1 MLSFIGR
8 RIIQAL
14 PTLIGATLV
23 SFFALRLIPGD
34 PIQQLLGERGASKK
48 TTEELRKSLGLDQPL
63 YKQYLLFLKSLS
75 QGELGH
81 SIVTAE
87 PVAKEFFAYFPAT
100 VELSFCAMFWA
111 LLLGIPLGLFS
122 ALNRNSFFDKFTIGF
137 SLFGFSMSIFWW
149 ALMLILIFSVA
160 LGWTPV
166 SGRLNPI
173 YDINSITGFYL
184 IDAWFS
190 QESLKI
196 FLNSLKHLILPSLT
210 LGTIPLA
217 FIVRITRAS
226 VLDILEKDFIRTAQ
240 AKGLSF
246 YTVFFRH
253 ALLNALIPIITIVG
267 FLIGTLLTGAVLT
280 ETIFAWPGI
289 GQWFVQALFAR
300 DYPVITGGSLLIA
313 FIIVGINI
321 CVDIAYAKVDPQIQ
335 SDLFKENPTK
345 I

>member
-14 PTLIGATLV
+14 PTLMGLTLV

-34 PIQQLLGERGASKK
+34 PIQQLLGERGASKE
-48 TTEELRKSLGLDQPL
+48 TTEKFRKSLGLDQPL

-75 QGELGH
+75 QGDLGH

-87 PVAKEFFAYFPAT
+87 PVAKEFFSYFPAT

-122 ALNRNSFFDKFTIGF
+122 ALNRNRFFDKFIIGF

-149 ALMLILIFSVA
+149 ALMLILIFSVT
-160 LGWTPV
+160 LEWTPV
-166 SGRLNPI
+166 SGRLNLI
-173 YDINSITGFYL
+173 YDINSVTGFYL

-190 QESLKI
+190 AESIKI
-196 FLNSLKHLILPSLT
+196 FLNSLKHLALPSFT
-210 LGTIPLA
+210 LGAIPLA
-217 FIVRITRAS
+217 FIVRITRSS

-246 YTVFFRH
+246 YVVFFHH

-267 FLIGTLLTGAVLT
+267 FLIGTLITGAVLT

-321 CVDIAYAKVDPQIQ
+321 CVDIAYAKVNPQIQ
-335 SDLFKENPTK
+335 SDLFKTGLIK